1 MKIIPLNKLD
11 QKIIKIS
18 QKINSQ
24 YFKGLDVSVGLFQ
37 SQNYD
42 GLYCI
47 SLSVKAP
54 SFVIP
59 KEDSNVLSCKFKEVR
74 EIINYFSENVKT
86 IIWFGKTTQKR
97 GMADLNHLV
106 THELKHIEQRITNLS
121 SHNKDRVLDCF
132 FYGSSQK
139 KKTPAE
145 KDADNFAN
153 MVIGKSYD
161 NAYSWTKETNQLFNE
176 NEDVIKQLY
185 RKIKENG
192 DEILFD
198 DTVFLANKE
207 ERKLFCHFY
216 EKAYRT

>member
-1 MKIIPLNKLD
+1 MKIILLNGLNP
-11 QKIIKIS
+11 KIIEVA
-18 QKINSQ
+18 QKINGQ
-24 YFKGLDVSVGLFQ
+24 YFKDLAISVGLYQ
-37 SQNYD
+37 SEKHEVLCVDLNEKT
-42 GLYCI
+42 
-47 SLSVKAP
+47 SSVI
-54 SFVIP
+54 VP
-59 KEDSNVLSCKFKEVR
+59 KEDASVLSNKFNELE
-74 EIINYFSENVKT
+74 EIIDHFSEEIKI
-86 IIWFGKTTQKR
+86 IIWLGKSVYERETTKIKHIV
-97 GMADLNHLV
+97 A
-106 THELKHIEQRITNLS
+106 HELKHVEQQITNPVS
-121 SHNKDRVLDCF
+121 CNKDRVLDCF